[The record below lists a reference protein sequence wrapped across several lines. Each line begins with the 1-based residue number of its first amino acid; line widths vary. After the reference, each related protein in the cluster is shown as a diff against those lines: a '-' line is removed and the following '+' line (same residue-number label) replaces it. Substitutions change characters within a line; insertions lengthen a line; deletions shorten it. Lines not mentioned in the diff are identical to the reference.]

1 MNNIKNWK
9 EFTRINE
16 LRTETYKKLQSNT
29 DLFPNSLTIKKD
41 GIYSPNPKGEQR
53 GRINKLAS
61 ERFKEE
67 FMKEFPP
74 GTTTITW
81 NGKTYAFFAVQKE
94 NISGDYHLMF
104 EEPRERGF
112 PEALY
117 VYKHRDEKDSYYV
130 RVGGKDYYS
139 EDGDTGLD
147 PASEKLVLDMLKY
160 TEIY

>member
-1 MNNIKNWK
+1 MKNIKSWNQ
-9 EFTRINE
+9 FNRVNE
-16 LRTETYKKLQSNT
+16 LRTETYKKIQSKT
-29 DLFPNSLTIKKD
+29 DLFPMSLTNKWDKT
-41 GIYSPNPKGEQR
+41 YAPNPKGEQR

-67 FMKEFPP
+67 FMKEFPV

-117 VYKHRDEKDSYYV
+117 VYKHRKDGYYV